1 MDLSIIVHT
10 MIWIVIHDISWQ
22 FGWFNELRRF
32 SLISLKTRSLSQS
45 QSPHFWR
52 LLASFDLRIDYEPED
67 VSAAFKAFARNAP
80 EGMIRVHDLREA
92 LRTLGT
98 SLGTSLETLTLETR
112 TENTVWHWLWTQ
124 DLHACGSVRFASRRT
139 PAALQGHF
147 WFILS
152 YWKLDGPG
160 NSNIFAFQ
168 FGQGISTLGFS
179 SLALLCEGVFRVL
192 SG

>member
-1 MDLSIIVHT
+1 
-10 MIWIVIHDISWQ
+10 
-22 FGWFNELRRF
+22 
-32 SLISLKTRSLSQS
+32 LSQS

-112 TENTVWHWLWTQ
+112 TENTV
-124 DLHACGSVRFASRRT
+124 
-139 PAALQGHF
+139 
-147 WFILS
+147 
-152 YWKLDGPG
+152 
-160 NSNIFAFQ
+160 
-168 FGQGISTLGFS
+168 
-179 SLALLCEGVFRVL
+179 
-192 SG
+192 